1 MLLFRRPYMQFSFLT
16 EITVRNQRCIVH
28 RSYSSSA
35 QMAQALWNGVVIA
48 TTPSFETV
56 EGTVYVRFGRS
67 SWRPYLKE
75 LIPNWCDFKLEKTSL
90 SFDGDVQITP
100 VCPDARLVCM
110 VVIGRLKTLF
120 LSVSLQFPP
129 ESLKKEYFKPTRS
142 VTDFYAGSRQ
152 RYKICLPHCRST
164 FDINWQTN
172 QRRFVDWPLLSW
184 CGWSTKTTCGW
195 KGVASYYTVDVN
207 GKENKDAA
215 WYYSDPK
222 AQASNIK
229 NHVAFWRGVEVK
241 KT

>member
-1 MLLFRRPYMQFSFLT
+1 
-16 EITVRNQRCIVH
+16 
-28 RSYSSSA
+28 
-35 QMAQALWNGVVIA
+35 MAQALWNGVVIA

-56 EGTVYVRFGRS
+56 EGTVYVRFSRS
-67 SWRPYLKE
+67 TWRSHLKE
-75 LIPNWCDFKLEKTSL
+75 SILNKCDFKQKNV
-90 SFDGDVQITP
+90 FVDGDAQIAP
-100 VCPDARLVCM
+100 ACSDARMVCM
-110 VVIGRLKTLF
+110 VVMSRLQTLF

-142 VTDFYAGSRQ
+142 VTVFYAGSRQ
-152 RYKICLPHCRST
+152 RDKICLPHCCST

-172 QRRFVDWPLLSW
+172 ERKFGDWRMSLW

-215 WYYSDPK
+215 WYYSEPK
-222 AQASNIK
+222 AAASNIK